1 MTTVTRSLPKAAPRP
16 LALRR
21 PQRITGFWSWFTTV
35 DHKKIGILYGAT
47 ALMFFVFGGV
57 EALLIRL
64 QLAGANGS
72 VLTAAQYNT
81 MFTMHGTT
89 MVFLVGMPLA
99 VAFGNYFIPLQI
111 GAHDVAF
118 PRLNMFGYWVVLF
131 GGLFMYSSFFLGGAP
146 NGGWFGYTPLTSTP
160 ISGGALPG
168 NGPNFW
174 CVGIVLLGI
183 GSTTSAINFIVTI
196 LNIRAPG
203 MTLMR
208 MPVFTWM
215 MTVVAFLTVFAMPI
229 ITAAMIMV
237 FFDRNYDTLFFVAS
251 KGGDPLLYQHLFW
264 LFGHPEVYIL
274 ILPGMGIV
282 SEVLPV
288 FSRKPLF
295 GYSVVIFSGIAI
307 GFMGWGVWAHHMF
320 ATGLGPVAISAFGLS
335 TMLIAIPTGVK
346 IFNWLGTVYGGA
358 VRLTTAMLF
367 SLGFIAMFT
376 LGGLS
381 GVLHSIVPADTQQT
395 DTYFV
400 VAHFHYVLFGGLFL
414 GIFSG
419 LYFWWPK
426 IFGRLLNETLGKW
439 NFWIM
444 LIGFNLTFFPM
455 HILGLTGMPRRT
467 YRYPSGMG
475 WDTMNMIETVG
486 AFVIMVSVL
495 IFFVNIIYSTKRGD
509 VAGNDPWDGRSLEW
523 SIPSPPP
530 AYNFAEIP
538 VVEARDDW
546 WHRKYTEDAE
556 GRLVRLP
563 SGGSDEADETAG
575 GAPLPETV
583 GASSATA
590 TATDVAVVDAPVSE
604 SGGATPAVADDHTDG
619 HGIHLPSPSYYPLV
633 LAAGLPCLGY
643 AAVFNEILWVI
654 PGLILLLFGMFAW
667 GLEPSVDEEA

>member
-1 MTTVTRSLPKAAPRP
+1 MTTITRTLPQPATRALP
-16 LALRR
+16 LRR
-21 PQRITGFWSWFTTV
+21 PKSTNGFWSWFTTV

-47 ALMFFVFGGV
+47 ALVFLVFGGV

-64 QLAGANGS
+64 QLAGPNGN

-111 GAHDVAF
+111 GARDVAF
-118 PRLNMFGYWVVLF
+118 PRLNMFGYWVVLA
-131 GGLFMYSSFFLGGAP
+131 GGLFIYSSFFLGGAP

-174 CVGIVLLGI
+174 CVGIVMLGI

-196 LNIRAPG
+196 MNMRAPG

-229 ITAAMIMV
+229 VTAAMIMV
-237 FFDRNYDTLFFVAS
+237 FFDRNFDTTFFLAS

-295 GYSVVIFSGIAI
+295 GYSVVVFSGIAI

-358 VRLTTAMLF
+358 VRLSTAMLF

-400 VAHFHYVLFGGLFL
+400 VAHFHYVLFGGLMF

-419 LYFWWPK
+419 IYYWWPK
-426 IFGRLLNETLGKW
+426 IFGRMLNEKIGKF
-439 NFWIM
+439 NFWTM
-444 LIGFNLTFFPM
+444 LLGFNLTFFPM

-467 YRYPSGMG
+467 YRYPSGYG
-475 WDTMNMIETVG
+475 WDTLNMLETIG
-486 AFVIMVSVL
+486 AFIIALSVL
-495 IFFVNIIYSTKRGD
+495 SMFVNMFYTAKRGP
-509 VAGNDPWDGRSLEW
+509 VAGGDPWDGRSLEW

-530 AYNFAEIP
+530 DYNFADIP
-538 VVEARDDW
+538 IVQARDDW
-546 WHRKYTEDAE
+546 WHRKYTEDSE

-563 SGGSDEADETAG
+563 SGGANDDAESSG
-575 GAPLPETV
+575 TV
-583 GASSATA
+583 ATA
-590 TATDVAVVDAPVSE
+590 PPGVLAPTDTAAAR
-604 SGGATPAVADDHTDG
+604 
-619 HGIHLPSPSYYPLV
+619 GIHMPSPSFYPFIV
-633 LAAGLPCLGY
+633 AAGLPFLGY
-643 AAVFNEILWVI
+643 AAVFQNIYLLI
-654 PGLILLLFGMFAW
+654 PGLVLLLFGIYAW
-667 GLEPSVDEEA
+667 GLEPGTEA

>member
-1 MTTVTRSLPKAAPRP
+1 MTTVTRSLPRP
-16 LALRR
+16 AVRALPLRR
-21 PQRITGFWSWFTTV
+21 PKSTTGFWSWFTTV
-35 DHKKIGILYGAT
+35 DHKKIAILYGAT
-47 ALMFFVFGGV
+47 ALVFLVFGGV

-64 QLAGANGS
+64 QLAGPNGT

-111 GAHDVAF
+111 GARDVAF
-118 PRLNMFGYWVVLF
+118 PRLNMFGYWVVLA
-131 GGLFMYSSFFLGGAP
+131 GGLFIYSSFFLGGAP

-174 CVGIVLLGI
+174 CVGIVMLGI
-183 GSTTSAINFIVTI
+183 GSTTSAINFIVTVM
-196 LNIRAPG
+196 NMRAPG

-229 ITAAMIMV
+229 VTAAMIMV
-237 FFDRNYDTLFFVAS
+237 FFDRNFDTLFFVAS

-381 GVLHSIVPADTQQT
+381 GVLHSIVPSDTQQT

-400 VAHFHYVLFGGLFL
+400 VAHFHYVLFGGLMF

-419 LYFWWPK
+419 LYYWWPK
-426 IFGRLLNETLGKW
+426 IFGRMLNEKIGKF
-439 NFWIM
+439 NFWSM

-467 YRYPSGMG
+467 YRYPSGYG
-475 WDTMNMIETVG
+475 WDTLNMLETVG
-486 AFVIMVSVL
+486 AFIIALSVL
-495 IFFVNIIYSTKRGD
+495 SLFVNMLYTAKRGPI
-509 VAGNDPWDGRSLEW
+509 AGPDPWDGRSLEW

-530 AYNFAEIP
+530 EYNFAEIP
-538 VVEARDDW
+538 MVEARDDW
-546 WHRKYTEDAE
+546 WHRKYTEDSE

-563 SGGSDEADETAG
+563 SGGADDQSPAG
-575 GAPLPETV
+575 
-583 GASSATA
+583 SSVAT
-590 TATDVAVVDAPVSE
+590 T
-604 SGGATPAVADDHTDG
+604 TPATVEAVDHGDG
-619 HGIHLPSPSYYPLV
+619 HGIHMPSPSFYPFV
-633 LAAGLPCLGY
+633 VAAGLPFLGY
-643 AAVFNEILWVI
+643 AAVFQNIYLLI
-654 PGLILLLFGMFAW
+654 PGLVLLLFGVYAW
-667 GLEPSVDEEA
+667 GLEPGTE

>member
-1 MTTVTRSLPKAAPRP
+1 MTTVARSLPKAPPRP

-21 PQRITGFWSWFTTV
+21 PKRITGFWSWFTTV
-35 DHKKIGILYGAT
+35 DHKKIGILYAGT
-47 ALMFFVFGGV
+47 AMLFFVLAGV

-64 QLAGANGS
+64 QLAGPNGS

-99 VAFGNYFIPLQI
+99 VAFGNYLIPLQI
-111 GAHDVAF
+111 GARDVAF

-168 NGPNFW
+168 QGPNFW

-183 GSTTSAINFIVTI
+183 GSTTSAINFIVTV
-196 LNIRAPG
+196 LNMRAPG

-208 MPVFTWM
+208 MPPFTWM
-215 MTVVAFLTVFAMPI
+215 MTVTAFLTVFAMPI

-282 SEVLPV
+282 SEILPV

-367 SLGFIAMFT
+367 CLGFVAMFT

-414 GIFSG
+414 AVFGG
-419 LYFWWPK
+419 LYYWWPK
-426 IFGRLLNETLGKW
+426 VFGRMLNETLGKW

-455 HILGLTGMPRRT
+455 HILGLVGMPRRT
-467 YRYPSGMG
+467 YRYPEGMG
-475 WDTMNMIETVG
+475 WDSMNMIETVG
-486 AFVIMVSVL
+486 AFVIMVSAL
-495 IFFVNIIYSTKRGD
+495 ILFVNIIYSTKRGD
-509 VAGNDPWDGRSLEW
+509 IAPSDPWDARTLEW

-546 WHRKYTEDAE
+546 WHRKYTEDAD

-563 SGGSDEADETAG
+563 SGGADEATDEPE
-575 GAPLPETV
+575 GAPPGETL
-583 GASSATA
+583 GASTA
-590 TATDVAVVDAPVSE
+590 TAVLADKDVAEGA
-604 SGGATPAVADDHTDG
+604 GGTPAVADEQADG
-619 HGIHLPSPSYYPLV
+619 HGIHLPSPSFYPLV
-633 LAAGLPCLGY
+633 VAAGLPCLGY
-643 AAVFNEILWVI
+643 AAVFREIWWVV
-654 PGLILLLFGMFAW
+654 PGLIFLLFGVFAW

>member
-1 MTTVTRSLPKAAPRP
+1 MAPDDRGRRRPRCRRRRNLRSAR
-16 LALRR
+16 ALRR
-21 PQRITGFWSWFTTV
+21 PTSTTGFWSWFTTV
-35 DHKKIGILYGAT
+35 DHKKIGILYGGT
-47 ALMFFVFGGV
+47 AIFFLVVGGV

-64 QLAGANGS
+64 QLAGPNGS

-89 MVFLVGMPLA
+89 MIFLVGMPLS
-99 VAFGNYFIPLQI
+99 VALANYFVPLQI
-111 GAHDVAF
+111 GARDVAL

-131 GGLFMYSSFFLGGAP
+131 GGLFMYSSFLLGGAP

-168 NGPNFW
+168 QGPNFW

-183 GSTTSAINFIVTI
+183 GSTATAINIIVTV
-196 LNIRAPG
+196 LNMRAPG

-208 MPVFTWM
+208 MPPFTWSM
-215 MTVVAFLTVFAMPI
+215 LVTQFLTLFAMPI
-229 ITAAMIMV
+229 VTAAMIMV
-237 FFDRNYDTLFFVAS
+237 YLDRNYDTLFFVAS
-251 KGGDPLLYQHLFW
+251 KGGDPILYQHLFW

-274 ILPGMGIV
+274 ILPGMGII

-295 GYSVVIFSGIAI
+295 GYSVVIFSTIAI

-320 ATGLGPVAISAFGLS
+320 STGLGPVAISAFGLS

-358 VRLTTAMLF
+358 VKLTTAMLF
-367 SLGFIAMFT
+367 CLGFVAMFT

-381 GVLHSIVPADTQQT
+381 GVLHSVVPADTQQT

-400 VAHFHYVLFGGLFL
+400 VAHFHYVLFGGLVFA
-414 GIFSG
+414 IFG
-419 LYFWWPK
+419 GFYFWWPK
-426 IFGRLLNETLGKW
+426 VFGRMMDERLGKW
-439 NFWIM
+439 NFWTM

-455 HILGLTGMPRRT
+455 HILGLVGMPRRT

-486 AFVIMVSVL
+486 AFVIAASVL
-495 IFFVNIIYSTKRGD
+495 LLLVNMIWSARRGV

-530 AYNFAEIP
+530 EYNFAEIP
-538 VVEARDDW
+538 VVQARDDW
-546 WHRKYTEDAE
+546 WHRKYTEDSE

-563 SGGSDEADETAG
+563 AG
-575 GAPLPETV
+575 GAEPDESP
-583 GASSATA
+583 GTA
-590 TATDVAVVDAPVSE
+590 TVTRTQDTTDVVVAEP
-604 SGGATPAVADDHTDG
+604 SGRH
-619 HGIHLPSPSYYPLV
+619 IHMPSPSYYPLV
-633 LAAGLPCLGY
+633 VAAGLPCLAY
-643 AAVFNEILWVI
+643 AAVFQEILWLV
-654 PGLILLLFGMFAW
+654 PGLVFFLFGAFAW
-667 GLEPSVDEEA
+667 GLEPSTAPEHPMS